1 MQEALLIA
9 IAHNN
14 LATLTSIHSSVT
26 QLGHSVCFEATN
38 ARQFVEKSKSHRPDL
53 MIVQDRLPDG
63 EGLQAAREAARGDTI
78 PTILI
83 IGTHN
88 GELVDRAK
96 SENVLAVLHE
106 PVRQSDL
113 APALAIAMQRF
124 EQLQKLR
131 NQIDSLKHELE
142 IGT

>member
-1 MQEALLIA
+1 MQDALLIA
-9 IAHNN
+9 IAHND
-14 LATLTSIHSSVT
+14 LATLTSLHSSVT

-38 ARQFVEKSKSHRPDL
+38 ARQFVEKSQSHRPDL

-63 EGLQAAREAARGDTI
+63 EGLQAARDAARGDAI
-78 PTILI
+78 ATILI

-88 GELVDRAK
+88 GELLDRAK

-113 APALAIAMQRF
+113 VPALALVMWRF
-124 EQLQKLR
+124 ERLQKLR
-131 NQIDSLKHELE
+131 NQIKSLEHDLE
-142 IGT
+142 TGD

>member
-1 MQEALLIA
+1 MQKSLHIA
-9 IAHNN
+9 IAHND
-14 LATLTSIHSSVT
+14 LATLTSLHSSVT
-26 QLGHSVCFEATN
+26 QLGHSVCFDATSG
-38 ARQFVEKSKSHRPDL
+38 REFVEKSKSHRPDL

-63 EGLQAAREAARGDTI
+63 EGLQAAREAARSDAI

-88 GELVDRAK
+88 GELLDRSK

-131 NQIDSLKHELE
+131 NQIESLKHDLE
-142 IGT
+142 TGY